1 MTRADLE
8 NASDI
13 RPQKTPL
20 REVPH
25 IVIEP
30 NQTCNLRC
38 RSCYNLDRHQVK
50 SLPRIHEEIDL
61 ARRKRNLDTVS
72 LLGGEPTLHPRIV
85 DVVSYVKSRGLIC
98 QILTNGI
105 VFLDPKRAGFL
116 DDLVRAGLDRIVLH
130 ADAGQRRPGTRL
142 ESFCESVFDQFEQR
156 RLPFSL
162 SITLYPENRGTL
174 PDFIRKY
181 ARYRYFDGILA
192 TLVKDPRNTAR
203 PSADRSA
210 GSDILEEHKAIA
222 RRLRILPAAYIPSS
236 LDDSFIS
243 WLMYFFTLNTHTGAT
258 FGVSPRFNRLFRKAY
273 RLLAGRYAFG
283 MTTDPSQF
291 KVTCLLS
298 GLAEILLSPP
308 RLLSFLRLIEDS
320 SAMDALRFHY
330 IVIQS
335 GPEWNAGYGKV
346 QICHHCPDAT
356 IRNGKITPVCIAD
369 LINPILPAKPGHPSD
384 EALRQT
390 VYAHLEE
397 D

>member
-1 MTRADLE
+1 MLRTDLE
-8 NASDI
+8 NSSDI

-38 RSCYNLDRHQVK
+38 RSCYNLDRDHVK
-50 SLPRIHEEIDL
+50 SLDRIREEIDL

-72 LLGGEPTLHPRIV
+72 LLGGEPTLHPRIG
-85 DVVSYVKSRGLIC
+85 DIVSYVKSMGLIC
-98 QILTNGI
+98 QMLTNGI
-105 VFLDPKRAGFL
+105 VFLDPMRAGLL
-116 DDLVRAGLDRIVLH
+116 DDLVNAGLDRIVLH
-130 ADAGQRRPGTRL
+130 ADTGQQRPGTRL
-142 ESFCESVFDQFEQR
+142 ESFCESVFDRFEQR
-156 RLPFSL
+156 RIPFSL

-174 PDFIRKY
+174 PDLMTQY
-181 ARYRYFDGILA
+181 ARYRFFDGILA
-192 TLVKDPRNTAR
+192 TLVKDPRNTAQQ
-203 PSADRSA
+203 PADRAA
-210 GSDILEEHKAIA
+210 GADILEEHEAIV

-243 WLMYFFTLNTHTGAT
+243 WLMYFYTLNTRTGAT
-258 FGVSPRFNRLFRKAY
+258 FGVSPRFNRLFRKGY

-283 MTTDPSQF
+283 MTSDPSQF

-298 GLAEILLSPP
+298 GIAEVLLSPS
-308 RLLSFLRLIEDS
+308 RLPSFLRLIRDS

-335 GPEWNAGYGKV
+335 GPEWNAKHGKV

-369 LINPILPAKPGHPSD
+369 LINPILPAKPSRSSD
-384 EALRQT
+384 EGLRQT

-397 D
+397 E